1 MNGSLGLGALAVA
14 GATGFALGSASALP
28 AVQAEQHTRTLVL
41 TQQPPTLHPIDLHIE
56 GASVADMVLY
66 EATIA
71 GEQGESGM
79 LTGFL
84 ITADVPD
91 AETGDVHQDR
101 LGQLSFDLGDGNSMV
116 VAGEAVYP
124 GEDAEMA
131 AGAAQLRAVVGGT
144 GDLMGARGQV
154 ATTRDG
160 DDGSYRHE
168 FTLLD
173 D

>member
-1 MNGSLGLGALAVA
+1 MRVSLGLGALAVA
-14 GATGFALGSASALP
+14 ATIGFALGSASALP
-28 AVQAEQHTRTLVL
+28 SAQAELPPRTFVL
-41 TQQPPTLHPIDLHIE
+41 TQQPPTLHPVDLHIE
-56 GASVADMVLY
+56 GASVAEMVLY
-66 EATIA
+66 EAAIA
-71 GEQGESGM
+71 GEQGEAGL

-101 LGQLSFDLGDGNSMV
+101 LGQLSFDLGNGNSLV
-116 VAGEAVYP
+116 VAGEAIYP
-124 GEDAEMA
+124 GEDVEMTPNAE
-131 AGAAQLRAVVGGT
+131 QLRAVVGGT
-144 GDLMGARGQV
+144 GDFMSARGQV
-154 ATTRDG
+154 ATTRND

>member
-14 GATGFALGSASALP
+14 GAIGFALGSATALP
-28 AVQAEQHTRTLVL
+28 AAQAAQPTRTLVL
-41 TQQPPTLHPIDLHIE
+41 TQQPPTLHPVDLHIA

-66 EATIA
+66 EASVA
-71 GEQGESGM
+71 GEQEESGM

-101 LGQLSFDLGDGNSMV
+101 LGQLSFDLGNGNSLV
-116 VAGEAVYP
+116 VAGEAIYP
-124 GEDAEMA
+124 GEDVEMA
-131 AGAAQLRAVVGGT
+131 QNAEQLRAVVGGT
-144 GDLMGARGQV
+144 GEFMGARGQV
-154 ATTRDG
+154 ETTRN
-160 DDGSYRHE
+160 DDGSYRHV

>member
-1 MNGSLGLGALAVA
+1 MNGSLGLGTLIVA
-14 GATGFALGSASALP
+14 GTIGFALGSASVLP
-28 AVQAEQHTRTLVL
+28 SAQAEQHTRSFVL

-91 AETGDVHQDR
+91 AETSDLHQDR
-101 LGQLSFDLGDGNSMV
+101 LGQLSFDLGNGSSLV
-116 VAGEAVYP
+116 VAGEAIYP
-124 GEDAEMA
+124 GEDVEMTANAE
-131 AGAAQLRAVVGGT
+131 QLRAVVGGT
-144 GDLMGARGQV
+144 GDFIGARGQV
-154 ATTRDG
+154 ETTRND

>member
-1 MNGSLGLGALAVA
+1 MNVSLGLGALAVA
-14 GATGFALGSASALP
+14 GAIGFALGSAGALP
-28 AVQAEQHTRTLVL
+28 SAQAAQPTRTFVL
-41 TQQPPTLHPIDLHIE
+41 TQQPPTLHPVDLHIE

-66 EATIA
+66 EASLA
-71 GEQGESGM
+71 GERGESGM

-101 LGQLSFDLGDGNSMV
+101 LGQLSFDLGNGASLV
-116 VAGEAVYP
+116 VAGEAIYP
-124 GEDAEMA
+124 GEDVEMTA
-131 AGAAQLRAVVGGT
+131 STSQLRAVVGGT
-144 GDLMGARGQV
+144 GDFMGARGQV
-154 ATTRDG
+154 ETTRN
-160 DDGSYRHE
+160 DDGSYRHA

>member
-1 MNGSLGLGALAVA
+1 MHVSLGLGALALA
-14 GATGFALGSASALP
+14 GTIGFALGSASALP
-28 AVQAEQHTRTLVL
+28 AAQAAQPTRTVVL
-41 TQQPPTLHPIDLHIE
+41 TQQPPTLHPVDLHLE

-66 EATIA
+66 EASVA
-71 GEQGESGM
+71 GEQGESGT

-91 AETGDVHQDR
+91 AETGDVYQDR
-101 LGQLSFDLGDGNSMV
+101 LGQLSFDLGDGNSLV
-116 VAGEAVYP
+116 VAGETIYP
-124 GEDAEMA
+124 GEAVELTTNAE
-131 AGAAQLRAVVGGT
+131 QLRAVVGGT
-144 GDLMGARGQV
+144 GEFMGARGQV
-154 ATTRDG
+154 ETTRN

>member
-1 MNGSLGLGALAVA
+1 MNVSLGLGALAVA

-124 GEDAEMA
+124 GAEAEMA

-154 ATTRDG
+154 GTTRN

>member
-1 MNGSLGLGALAVA
+1 MAVSFGLGALAVA
-14 GATGFALGSASALP
+14 GVIGFALGSARVLP
-28 AVQAEQHTRTLVL
+28 AAQAAPPTRTIVL
-41 TQQPPTLHPIDLHIE
+41 TQQPPALHPVDLHLE

-66 EATIA
+66 EASVA

-101 LGQLSFDLGDGNSMV
+101 LGQLSFDLGNGNSLV
-116 VAGEAVYP
+116 VAGEAIYP
-124 GEDAEMA
+124 GEDVEMTANAE
-131 AGAAQLRAVVGGT
+131 QLRAVVGGT
-144 GDLMGARGQV
+144 GEFMGARGQV
-154 ATTRDG
+154 ETTRNDG
-160 DDGSYRHE
+160 GSYRHE

>member
-1 MNGSLGLGALAVA
+1 VA
-14 GATGFALGSASALP
+14 GAIGIALGSAGALTTARAQQP
-28 AVQAEQHTRTLVL
+28 TRTFVL
-41 TQQPPTLHPIDLHIE
+41 TQQPPSLHPVDLHIE

-66 EATIA
+66 EASVA

-91 AETGDVHQDR
+91 AETGDLHQDR
-101 LGQLSFDLGDGNSMV
+101 LGQLSFDLGDGNSLV
-116 VAGEAVYP
+116 VAGEAIYP
-124 GEDAEMA
+124 GADVEMTQD
-131 AGAAQLRAVVGGT
+131 AAQLRAVVGGT
-144 GDLMGARGQV
+144 GDFMGARGQV
-154 ATTRDG
+154 ATSHN

-173 D
+173 E

>member
-1 MNGSLGLGALAVA
+1 MNVSLGLGALAIA
-14 GATGFALGSASALP
+14 GIIGFALGSASALP
-28 AVQAEQHTRTLVL
+28 AAQAEQHTRTFVL

-66 EATIA
+66 EASIA
-71 GEQGESGM
+71 GELGESGL

-91 AETGDVHQDR
+91 AETNDLHQDR
-101 LGQLSFDLGDGNSMV
+101 LGQLSFDLGNGTSLV
-116 VAGEAVYP
+116 VAGEAIYP
-124 GEDAEMA
+124 SEDVEMTA
-131 AGAAQLRAVVGGT
+131 DAAQVRAVVGGT
-144 GDLMGARGQV
+144 GDFLGARGQV
-154 ATTRDG
+154 ETTRND

>member
-1 MNGSLGLGALAVA
+1 MTVSFGLGALAVA
-14 GATGFALGSASALP
+14 GVIGFALGSASVLP
-28 AVQAEQHTRTLVL
+28 AAQAAPPTRTIVL
-41 TQQPPTLHPIDLHIE
+41 TQQPPALHPVDLHIE

-66 EATIA
+66 EASVA

-101 LGQLSFDLGDGNSMV
+101 LGQLSFDLGNGNSLV
-116 VAGEAVYP
+116 VAGEAIYP
-124 GEDAEMA
+124 GKDVEMTANAE
-131 AGAAQLRAVVGGT
+131 QLRAVVGGT
-144 GDLMGARGQV
+144 GEFMGARGQV
-154 ATTRDG
+154 ETTRNEG
-160 DDGSYRHE
+160 GSYRHE